1 MTLKIKTALA
11 ELAGANTLRG
21 KVCVTDAK
29 GTTHHYAN
37 EAAADAVWGGKV
49 GSLEHRR
56 GAFFEVTTKPKAAVP
71 KVEVA
76 VEAEKSSKSSGKRSR
91 D

>member
-29 GTTHHYAN
+29 GITHHYAD

-49 GSLEHRR
+49 SSLEHHR
-56 GAFFEVTTKPKAAVP
+56 GAFFEIATKAAPKAAP
-71 KVEVA
+71 
-76 VEAEKSSKSSGKRSR
+76 EKETKSSGGSSKRSR